1 MLGSLTYYQTTR
13 YEKAV
18 LPRLQLGV
26 DFKHHFS
33 KSSFNNTRPI
43 ATVQDTRYTLRIS
56 RTSPSIMQARKIRAS
71 DILASATVGLEVLFN
86 LEPTALQTRPRWS
99 LFYGTERNGTDR
111 FRHIISRN
119 GTSIRDRDTYY
130 AVLGN
135 FDT

>member
-1 MLGSLTYYQTTR
+1 MLWSLTYYQTTR
-13 YEKAV
+13 YETAV

-86 LEPTALQTRPRWS
+86 LEPTALQTRP
-99 LFYGTERNGTDR
+99 LY
-111 FRHIISRN
+111 SRPLA
-119 GTSIRDRDTYY
+119 I
-130 AVLGN
+130 A
-135 FDT
+135 